1 MLDNFAQVLALTWL
15 QLLLIPCAF
24 IVGGLCKGALG
35 FGLPFITISIIPLF
49 APLEVA
55 LAVNAV
61 VLPVANFL
69 QFTRGGLIRSTLD
82 RHKTVV
88 IGILIG
94 APIGAYL
101 LDAMAIQI
109 IELILGAFVMCFVVL
124 TLYNPSIKVPQRKER
139 RLGLGVGLF
148 AGVIGTMTTVNGPFF
163 IMYLLGLKID
173 RSEIL
178 AALGL
183 LFVVSGACFLLF
195 FGLFGILTVERFQ
208 LGIVCSIFAIIGMW
222 VGDRIVRYVDRD
234 FFRRLVLSGLF
245 ILGLNI
251 FLRGLT

>member
-1 MLDNFAQVLALTWL
+1 MLDNFAQFLALTWF

-35 FGLPFITISIIPLF
+35 FGLPFVTVSIVPLF

-61 VLPVANFL
+61 VLPIANFL
-69 QFTRGGLIRSTLD
+69 QFTRDGLIRSTLD

-88 IGILIG
+88 LGILIG

-101 LDAMAIQI
+101 LEAMTIQI
-109 IELILGAFVMCFVVL
+109 IELVLGVFVMCFVVL

>member
-35 FGLPFITISIIPLF
+35 FGLPFITVAIIPHF

-69 QFTRGGLIRSTLD
+69 QFTRDGLIRSTLD

-88 IGILIG
+88 LGILIG

-109 IELILGAFVMCFVVL
+109 IELVLGVFVMCFVVL

-173 RSEIL
+173 RREIL

>member
-1 MLDNFAQVLALTWL
+1 MLDNFAQVLALSWF

-35 FGLPFITISIIPLF
+35 FGLPFVTVSIVPLF

-61 VLPVANFL
+61 VLPIANFL
-69 QFTRGGLIRSTLD
+69 QFTRDGLIRSTLD

-88 IGILIG
+88 LGILIG

-109 IELILGAFVMCFVVL
+109 IELVLGVFVMCFVVL

>member
-1 MLDNFAQVLALTWL
+1 MLDNFAQALDLTWL

-35 FGLPFITISIIPLF
+35 FGLPFVTVSIVPLF
-49 APLEVA
+49 APLEIA

-61 VLPVANFL
+61 VLPLANFL

-109 IELILGAFVMCFVVL
+109 IEIILGVFVMCFVVV
-124 TLYNPSIKVPQRKER
+124 TLYNPSMKVPQRKEKQM
-139 RLGLGVGLF
+139 GVGVGLF

-163 IMYLLGLKID
+163 IMYLLGLNID
-173 RSEIL
+173 RREIL

-183 LFVVSGACFLLF
+183 FLWYQVPVSCFFLVYSESSLSTLSTRDCLLHF
-195 FGLFGILTVERFQ
+195 RYNWV
-208 LGIVCSIFAIIGMW
+208 W
-222 VGDRIVRYVDRD
+222 VGDRIVQYVDRG

>member
-1 MLDNFAQVLALTWL
+1 MLDNFAQVLALTWF

-35 FGLPFITISIIPLF
+35 FGLPFITVSIIPLF

-69 QFTRGGLIRSTLD
+69 QFTRDGLIRSTLD

-88 IGILIG
+88 LGILIG

-109 IELILGAFVMCFVVL
+109 IELILGVFVMCFVVL

>member
-35 FGLPFITISIIPLF
+35 FGLPFVTISIVPLF

-69 QFTRGGLIRSTLD
+69 QFTRDGLIRSTLD

-94 APIGAYL
+94 APVGAYL

-109 IELILGAFVMCFVVL
+109 IEIILGVFVMCFVVV
-124 TLYNPSIKVPQRKER
+124 TLYNPQHESSTEKRETNGRRGRIICGSDRHDDHRKWSILYHVS
-139 RLGLGVGLF
+139 F
-148 AGVIGTMTTVNGPFF
+148 
-163 IMYLLGLKID
+163 
-173 RSEIL
+173 RSK
-178 AALGL
+178 
-183 LFVVSGACFLLF
+183 
-195 FGLFGILTVERFQ
+195 
-208 LGIVCSIFAIIGMW
+208 
-222 VGDRIVRYVDRD
+222 Y
-234 FFRRLVLSGLF
+234 
-245 ILGLNI
+245 
-251 FLRGLT
+251 

>member
-1 MLDNFAQVLALTWL
+1 MLDNFAQVLALTWF

-35 FGLPFITISIIPLF
+35 FGLPFVTVSIVPLF

-61 VLPVANFL
+61 VLPIANFL
-69 QFTRGGLIRSTLD
+69 QFTRDGLIRSTLD

-88 IGILIG
+88 LGILIG

-109 IELILGAFVMCFVVL
+109 IELVLGVFVMCFVVL

-173 RSEIL
+173 RSETL

-222 VGDRIVRYVDRD
+222 LGDRIVRYVDRD